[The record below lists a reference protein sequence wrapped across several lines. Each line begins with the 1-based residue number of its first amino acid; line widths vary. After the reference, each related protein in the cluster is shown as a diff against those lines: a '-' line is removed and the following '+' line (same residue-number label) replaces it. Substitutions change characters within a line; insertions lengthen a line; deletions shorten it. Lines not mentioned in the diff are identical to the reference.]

1 MSIEINKYFSI
12 IRKNGY
18 KVIFRVVYDS
28 VGQTNSEPE
37 FNIILQHMDD
47 LKEIYTTNKDIIF
60 VVEAGFLGTN
70 GEWINGKYD
79 KYMTEKN
86 KIIEKLLEIV
96 PEEIQIS
103 FRKPTYI
110 TDYLSSKNTVT
121 ESNAFSTDIISRFGL
136 YNSGYLESE
145 TDSDTYNKLERTE
158 SINWQG
164 LQTKYTSFGGE
175 AKNWKS
181 NYNDLEN
188 AIKDMFIRHCTY
200 LNKNAD
206 ENVIEKWKGTLY
218 TGTEE
223 IYNRRKGINIEENRT
238 EKLHVNEPTKD
249 VKLLKKLIIQIII
262 CGIIY
267 GAFYIIQ
274 NNKFIFSEDFLN
286 KSKEILSEDT
296 NFVEIYQNIKNT
308 IQSFNQGIINQT
320 QNNNNQQENQEQNNK
335 ETENSEG
342 NTETKQEERSK
353 EQEGIGGATE
363 EQTPNQSQE
372 QTSSQTEEQ
381 KQEQISSQTKEVTQ
395 EEQDINNIKNT
406 TQFIK
411 PIEGKI
417 SSTYGY
423 RGAATGTVPKNHT
436 GTDIASN
443 TGTKIKSATEGEVVL
458 ASEEGDYGKH
468 LKIIIGEVAIIYAH
482 CNQLYVK
489 QGDHVT
495 QGQEIAEVGSTGNS
509 TGPHLHFEIRYQERT
524 VDPQKILE
532 I

>member
-1 MSIEINKYFSI
+1 MKKILAVFNIILILIFFIGTTAVYADITEEDISIVKNPDRGLYKLVQVELQNEEENFDDFEKKVDEINENDKEVSLILLELNLKNHVQENNISKNKITEINKYFSI

-28 VGQTNSEPE
+28 VGQTNPEPE

-145 TDSDTYNKLERTE
+145 NDSDTYNKLERTE
-158 SINWQG
+158 SIEWQK

-175 AKNWKS
+175 VKNWKS

-188 AIKDMFIRHCTY
+188 AIKDMFTRHCTY

-206 ENVIEKWKGTLY
+206 ENVMEKWKGTLY

-223 IYNRRKGINIEENRT
+223 IYNRKSGY
-238 EKLHVNEPTKD
+238 VY
-249 VKLLKKLIIQIII
+249 IQNHFA
-262 CGIIY
+262 GIIAETEEGY
-267 GAFYIIQ
+267 S
-274 NNKFIFSEDFLN
+274 FSYDKDYLEREDAAAVSLTLPLR
-286 KSKEILSEDT
+286 EEPYETTILFPFFDGLIPEGWLL
-296 NFVEIYQNIKNT
+296 
-308 IQSFNQGIINQT
+308 GIVSRNWKINQ
-320 QNNNNQQENQEQNNK
+320 K
-335 ETENSEG
+335 DRFG
-342 NTETKQEERSK
+342 LLLLACKDC
-353 EQEGIGGATE
+353 IGDVYIRGE
-363 EQTPNQSQE
+363 
-372 QTSSQTEEQ
+372 
-381 KQEQISSQTKEVTQ
+381 
-395 EEQDINNIKNT
+395 
-406 TQFIK
+406 
-411 PIEGKI
+411 KI
-417 SSTYGY
+417 
-423 RGAATGTVPKNHT
+423 
-436 GTDIASN
+436 
-443 TGTKIKSATEGEVVL
+443 
-458 ASEEGDYGKH
+458 
-468 LKIIIGEVAIIYAH
+468 
-482 CNQLYVK
+482 
-489 QGDHVT
+489 
-495 QGQEIAEVGSTGNS
+495 
-509 TGPHLHFEIRYQERT
+509 
-524 VDPQKILE
+524 
-532 I
+532 